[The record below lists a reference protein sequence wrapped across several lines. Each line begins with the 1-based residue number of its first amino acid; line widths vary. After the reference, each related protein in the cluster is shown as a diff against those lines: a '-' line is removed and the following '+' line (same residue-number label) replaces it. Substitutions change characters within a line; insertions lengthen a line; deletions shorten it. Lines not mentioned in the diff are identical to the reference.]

1 MWYIVIIFI
10 ALIYGLNINII
21 PSFGF
26 AGSYVMYPT
35 LWIILAL
42 LTFYISSFEGLNVF
56 RYRRIR
62 RWNLGKTPIHAGFM
76 IGGFHVSMLIII
88 GLFAGFGKSPYSFS
102 PLAILNNIFLVG
114 SLLIGAEISRS
125 YLIKKGERQK
135 KKYFIFF
142 LIGITL
148 LFTLLNISFNK
159 ITGLPNQQPIELLE
173 FFGKTFITLFSM
185 NLLASY
191 LSYLGGATA
200 SISYIGT
207 LLAFEW
213 FSPILPDPH
222 WTLSALVGTIAPAI
236 GYIVIQSSLLT
247 PQELKK
253 NRKRKNKTTGLGW
266 PTVAIFCVLIVFFS
280 YGYLGVKPT
289 VIYSGS
295 MHPAL
300 AVGDIALIENV
311 DTDELKEGDI
321 IQYINELNNTII
333 HRIVEIE
340 ISEGK
345 KYFITKGDANELY
358 DSPPITKQRI
368 LGKSIFTIPKLG
380 LIQIFVRSFF
390 KNLNIPNN

>member
-1 MWYIVIIFI
+1 
-10 ALIYGLNINII
+10 L
-21 PSFGF
+21 
-26 AGSYVMYPT
+26 
-35 LWIILAL
+35 
-42 LTFYISSFEGLNVF
+42 
-56 RYRRIR
+56 
-62 RWNLGKTPIHAGFM
+62 
-76 IGGFHVSMLIII
+76 
-88 GLFAGFGKSPYSFS
+88 
-102 PLAILNNIFLVG
+102 
-114 SLLIGAEISRS
+114 GAEISRA
-125 YLIKKGERQK
+125 YLIKKSERGM

-142 LIGITL
+142 LIAITL

-159 ITGLPNQQPIELLE
+159 LTGLPNQQPIKLLE
-173 FFGKTFITLFSM
+173 FFGYTFITLFSM

-200 SISYIGT
+200 SISYMGT
-207 LLAFEW
+207 LMAFEW

-222 WTLSALVGTIAPAI
+222 WTLGALVGTIAPAI

-247 PQELKK
+247 PQEIKK
-253 NRKRKNKTTGLGW
+253 NRKRKQKSTGLGW
-266 PTVAIFCVLIVFFS
+266 PTVAIFCLLIIFFS

-295 MHPAL
+295 MQPAL
-300 AVGDIALIENV
+300 DVGDITLIEKI

-321 IQYINELNNTII
+321 IQYINEFNNTII

-345 KYFITKGDANELY
+345 KYFITKGDANNFE

-380 LIQIFVRSFF
+380 LLQIYVRSFF
-390 KNLNIPNN
+390 KDLNIPIS